1 MSRSIFAAMAAPAAS
16 RAYLAEFVGTYLL
29 VFLGPGAAVV
39 DSLYGGL
46 GAFGIGV
53 VFGLVVWAMIRLL
66 GSSSGAHIN
75 PAVTLAFAYSGDL
88 RWNRV
93 LPYMLAQCSGAL
105 AASYTHVV
113 MWPQV
118 ERYGM
123 TSFEGHWTYGFGLEL
138 GLTIV
143 LMGSI
148 YFAIHTE
155 VRRKWVATIVGATV
169 GLEAWLVGPYC
180 GASMNPARSLGPAVA
195 SGDVS
200 QLWVYLMATT
210 LGALLVAAGV
220 KARYGNLRLRST

>member
-1 MSRSIFAAMAAPAAS
+1 MPTLPSLS
-16 RAYLAEFVGTYLL
+16 RACGAEFIGTYLL

-53 VFGLVVWAMIRLL
+53 AFGVVVWAMIRLL
-66 GSSSGAHIN
+66 GATSGAHIN
-75 PAVTLAFAYSGDL
+75 PAVSIAFAWSGDL
-88 RWNRV
+88 PWNRV
-93 LPYMLAQCSGAL
+93 LPYILTQCSGAL
-105 AASYTHVV
+105 AASYTHVLI
-113 MWPQV
+113 WPEV

-123 TSFEGHWTYGFGLEL
+123 TSFEGHWTFGFGLEL
-138 GLTIV
+138 GLTMV

-155 VRRKWVATIVGATV
+155 ARRKWVATIVGTTV
-169 GLEAWLVGPYC
+169 GLEAWLIGPYC

-200 QLWVYLMATT
+200 QLWVYIVATSV
-210 LGALLVAAGV
+210 GALLVAAGV
-220 KARYGNLRLRST
+220 KARYGNLRLRSA

>member
-1 MSRSIFAAMAAPAAS
+1 MPRLPSLS
-16 RAYLAEFVGTYLL
+16 RACGAEFIGTSLL

-39 DSLYGGL
+39 ESLYGGL

-53 VFGLVVWAMIRLL
+53 AFGVVVWAMIRLL
-66 GSSSGAHIN
+66 GATSGAHIN
-75 PAVTLAFAYSGDL
+75 PAVSIAFAWSGDL
-88 RWNRV
+88 PWNRV
-93 LPYMLAQCSGAL
+93 LPFILAQCSGAL
-105 AASYTHVV
+105 AASYTHVLI
-113 MWPQV
+113 WPEV

-123 TSFEGHWTYGFGLEL
+123 SSFEGHWTYGFGLEL
-138 GLTIV
+138 GLTVV

-148 YFAIHTE
+148 YFAIHTKA
-155 VRRKWVATIVGATV
+155 RRKWVATIVGTTV

-200 QLWVYLMATT
+200 QLWVYIVATS

-220 KARYGNLRLRST
+220 KARYGNLRLGST

>member
-1 MSRSIFAAMAAPAAS
+1 MPRLPSLS
-16 RAYLAEFVGTYLL
+16 RACGAEFIGTYLL

-53 VFGLVVWAMIRLL
+53 AFGVVVWAMIRLL
-66 GSSSGAHIN
+66 GATSGAHIN
-75 PAVTLAFAYSGDL
+75 PAVSIAFAWSGDL
-88 RWNRV
+88 PWNRV
-93 LPYMLAQCSGAL
+93 LPFILAQCSGAL
-105 AASYTHVV
+105 AASYTHVLI
-113 MWPQV
+113 WPEV

-123 TSFEGHWTYGFGLEL
+123 SSFEGHWTYGFGLEL
-138 GLTIV
+138 GLTVV

-155 VRRKWVATIVGATV
+155 ARRKWVATIVGTTV

-195 SGDVS
+195 SGDIS
-200 QLWVYLMATT
+200 QLWVYIVATS

-220 KARYGNLRLRST
+220 KARYGNLRLGST

>member
-1 MSRSIFAAMAAPAAS
+1 MPRLPSLS
-16 RAYLAEFVGTYLL
+16 RACGAEFIGTYLL

-53 VFGLVVWAMIRLL
+53 AFGVVVWAMIRLL
-66 GSSSGAHIN
+66 GATSGAHIN
-75 PAVTLAFAYSGDL
+75 PAVSIAFAWSGDL
-88 RWNRV
+88 PWNRV
-93 LPYMLAQCSGAL
+93 LPFILAQCSGAL
-105 AASYTHVV
+105 AASYTHVLI
-113 MWPQV
+113 WPEV

-123 TSFEGHWTYGFGLEL
+123 SSFEGHWTYGFGLEL
-138 GLTIV
+138 GLTVV

-155 VRRKWVATIVGATV
+155 ARRKWVATIVGTTV

-195 SGDVS
+195 SGDIS
-200 QLWVYLMATT
+200 QLWVYIVATSM
-210 LGALLVAAGV
+210 GALLVAAGV
-220 KARYGNLRLRST
+220 KARYGNLRLGSA

>member
-1 MSRSIFAAMAAPAAS
+1 MPTLPSLS
-16 RAYLAEFVGTYLL
+16 RACGAEFIGTYLL

-53 VFGLVVWAMIRLL
+53 AFGVVVWAMIRLL
-66 GSSSGAHIN
+66 GATGGAHIN
-75 PAVTLAFAYSGDL
+75 PAVSIAFAWSGDL
-88 RWNRV
+88 PWNRV
-93 LPYMLAQCSGAL
+93 LPYILTQCSGAL
-105 AASYTHVV
+105 AASYTHVLI
-113 MWPQV
+113 WPEV

-123 TSFEGHWTYGFGLEL
+123 TSFEGHWTFGFGLEL
-138 GLTIV
+138 GLTMV

-155 VRRKWVATIVGATV
+155 ARRKWVATIVGTTV

-195 SGDVS
+195 SGDIS
-200 QLWVYLMATT
+200 QLWVYIVATSV
-210 LGALLVAAGV
+210 GALLVAAGV
-220 KARYGNLRLRST
+220 KTRYGNLRWRSA

>member
-1 MSRSIFAAMAAPAAS
+1 MPRLPSLS
-16 RAYLAEFVGTYLL
+16 RACGAEFIGTYLL

-53 VFGLVVWAMIRLL
+53 AFGVVVWAMIRLL
-66 GSSSGAHIN
+66 GATSGAHIN
-75 PAVTLAFAYSGDL
+75 PAVSIAFAWSGDL
-88 RWNRV
+88 PWNRV
-93 LPYMLAQCSGAL
+93 LPFILAQCSGAL
-105 AASYTHVV
+105 AASYTHVLI
-113 MWPQV
+113 WPEV

-123 TSFEGHWTYGFGLEL
+123 SSFEGHWTYGFGLEL
-138 GLTIV
+138 GLTVV

-148 YFAIHTE
+148 YFAIQTKA
-155 VRRKWVATIVGATV
+155 RRKWVATIVGTTV

-200 QLWVYLMATT
+200 QLWVYIVATS

-220 KARYGNLRLRST
+220 KARYGNLRLGST

>member
-1 MSRSIFAAMAAPAAS
+1 MPTPLSLS
-16 RAYLAEFVGTYLL
+16 RACGAEFIGTYLL

-53 VFGLVVWAMIRLL
+53 AFGVVDWAMIRLL
-66 GSSSGAHIN
+66 GASSGAHIN
-75 PAVTLAFAYSGDL
+75 PSVSIAFAWSGDL
-88 RWNRV
+88 PWSRV
-93 LPYMLAQCSGAL
+93 LPYILTQCSGAL
-105 AASYTHVV
+105 AASYTHVLI
-113 MWPQV
+113 WPEV
-118 ERYGM
+118 ECYGM

-155 VRRKWVATIVGATV
+155 ARRKWVATIVGTTV

-200 QLWVYLMATT
+200 QLWVYIVATSM
-210 LGALLVAAGV
+210 GALLVAAGV
-220 KARYGNLRLRST
+220 KARYGNLRLGSA

>member
-1 MSRSIFAAMAAPAAS
+1 MPTLPSLSRSCG
-16 RAYLAEFVGTYLL
+16 AEFIGTYLL

-53 VFGLVVWAMIRLL
+53 AFGVVVWAMIRLL
-66 GSSSGAHIN
+66 GATGGAHIN
-75 PAVTLAFAYSGDL
+75 PAVSIAFAWSGDL
-88 RWNRV
+88 PWNRV
-93 LPYMLAQCSGAL
+93 LPYILTQCSGAL
-105 AASYTHVV
+105 AASYTHVLI
-113 MWPQV
+113 WPEV

-123 TSFEGHWTYGFGLEL
+123 TSFEGHWTFGFGLEL
-138 GLTIV
+138 GLTMV

-155 VRRKWVATIVGATV
+155 ARRKWVATIVGTTV

-195 SGDVS
+195 SGDIS
-200 QLWVYLMATT
+200 QLWVYIVATSV
-210 LGALLVAAGV
+210 GALLVAAGV
-220 KARYGNLRLRST
+220 KTRYGNLRWRSA

>member
-1 MSRSIFAAMAAPAAS
+1 MPTPLSLS
-16 RAYLAEFVGTYLL
+16 RACGAEFIGTYLL

-53 VFGLVVWAMIRLL
+53 AFGVVVWAMIRLL
-66 GSSSGAHIN
+66 GATSGAHIN
-75 PAVTLAFAYSGDL
+75 PAVSIAFAWSGDL
-88 RWNRV
+88 PWNRV
-93 LPYMLAQCSGAL
+93 LPFILAQCSGAL
-105 AASYTHVV
+105 AASYTHVLI
-113 MWPQV
+113 WPEV

-123 TSFEGHWTYGFGLEL
+123 SSFEGHWTYGFGLEL
-138 GLTIV
+138 GLTVV

-148 YFAIHTE
+148 YFAIHTKA
-155 VRRKWVATIVGATV
+155 RRKWVATIVGTTV

-200 QLWVYLMATT
+200 QLWVYIVATS

-220 KARYGNLRLRST
+220 KARYGNLRLGST

>member
-1 MSRSIFAAMAAPAAS
+1 MPRLPSLS
-16 RAYLAEFVGTYLL
+16 RACGAEFIGTYLL

-53 VFGLVVWAMIRLL
+53 AFGVVVWAMIRLL
-66 GSSSGAHIN
+66 GATSGAHIN
-75 PAVTLAFAYSGDL
+75 PAVSIAFAWSGDL
-88 RWNRV
+88 PWNRV
-93 LPYMLAQCSGAL
+93 LPFILAQCSGAL
-105 AASYTHVV
+105 AASYTHVLI
-113 MWPQV
+113 WPEV

-123 TSFEGHWTYGFGLEL
+123 SSFEGHWTYGFGLEL
-138 GLTIV
+138 GLTVV

-148 YFAIHTE
+148 YFAIHTKA
-155 VRRKWVATIVGATV
+155 RRKWVATIVGTTV

-200 QLWVYLMATT
+200 QLWVYIVATS

-220 KARYGNLRLRST
+220 KARYGNLRLGST

>member
-1 MSRSIFAAMAAPAAS
+1 MPTPRSLS
-16 RAYLAEFVGTYLL
+16 RACGAEFIGTYLL

-53 VFGLVVWAMIRLL
+53 AFGVVVWAMIRLL
-66 GSSSGAHIN
+66 GATSGAHIN
-75 PAVTLAFAYSGDL
+75 PAVSIAFACSGDL
-88 RWNRV
+88 PWNRV
-93 LPYMLAQCSGAL
+93 LPYIVAQCSGAL
-105 AASYTHVV
+105 AASYTHVL
-113 MWPQV
+113 MWPEV

-155 VRRKWVATIVGATV
+155 ARRKWVATIVGTTV

-195 SGDVS
+195 SGDIS
-200 QLWVYLMATT
+200 QLWVYIVATSM
-210 LGALLVAAGV
+210 GALLVAAGV
-220 KARYGNLRLRST
+220 KARYGNLRLGSA

>member
-1 MSRSIFAAMAAPAAS
+1 MHRLPSLS
-16 RAYLAEFVGTYLL
+16 RACGAEFIGTYLL

-53 VFGLVVWAMIRLL
+53 AFGVVVWAMIRLL
-66 GSSSGAHIN
+66 GATSGAHIN
-75 PAVTLAFAYSGDL
+75 PAVSIAFACSGDL
-88 RWNRV
+88 PWNRV
-93 LPYMLAQCSGAL
+93 LPYILAQCSGAL
-105 AASYTHVV
+105 AASYTHVL
-113 MWPQV
+113 MWPAV

-123 TSFEGHWTYGFGLEL
+123 SSFEGHWTFGFGLEL

-143 LMGSI
+143 LLGSI
-148 YFAIHTE
+148 YFAIHTKA
-155 VRRKWVATIVGATV
+155 RRKWVATIVGTTV

-200 QLWVYLMATT
+200 QLWVYIVATCV
-210 LGALLVAAGV
+210 GALLVAAGV
-220 KARYGNLRLRST
+220 KARYGNLRLGSA

>member
-1 MSRSIFAAMAAPAAS
+1 MPTLSSLS
-16 RAYLAEFVGTYLL
+16 RACGAEFIGTYLL

-53 VFGLVVWAMIRLL
+53 AFGVVVWAMIRLL
-66 GSSSGAHIN
+66 GATSGAHIN
-75 PAVTLAFAYSGDL
+75 PAVSIAFAWSGDL
-88 RWNRV
+88 PWKRA
-93 LPYMLAQCSGAL
+93 LPYILTQCSGAL
-105 AASYTHVV
+105 AASYTHVLI
-113 MWPQV
+113 WPEV

-123 TSFEGHWTYGFGLEL
+123 TSFEGHWTFGFGLEL
-138 GLTIV
+138 GLTMV

-155 VRRKWVATIVGATV
+155 TRRKWVATIVGTTV

-200 QLWVYLMATT
+200 QLWVYIVATSV
-210 LGALLVAAGV
+210 GALLVAAGV
-220 KARYGNLRLRST
+220 KARYGNLRLRSA